1 MGENERKRKMSIDI
15 IYESAKIDTPP
26 FRIIRQ
32 KALSMT
38 FEPRAVTSPCV
49 ITRILLSFFQQY
61 GKYR

>member
-1 MGENERKRKMSIDI
+1 MSIDI